1 MYIKTLT
8 VSEVSSYIKK
18 ILDSD
23 FILNNTLI
31 KGEISN
37 FKIHSSGHAYFS
49 LKDDF
54 GKINCI
60 MFRSK
65 TEELKFMP
73 ENGMSVIV
81 KGKVS
86 VYAKDGVYQIYCEEI
101 KLEGIGELSEA
112 FNKLKKKLESEGL
125 FDISHKKTI
134 PAFIKKIG
142 LITSPTGAAV
152 RDIINVTKR
161 RNKGIDITIYPA
173 LVQGTNAP
181 ADIINGINCFN
192 ELEDIDVILISRGG
206 GSIEELWSFNDEKL
220 AYAIFNSKKP
230 IVTAVGHETDFTI
243 VDFVSDL
250 RAPTPSAGAEILVFN
265 LEEINEKIKNYKFTI
280 IKYVQNYLENKSN
293 TLELY
298 RKTLEHNSPMAAIAN
313 NYRYIDRMN
322 EILNEKVKNKIE
334 IEKQKLSKA
343 NALLCAHNPLNILNR
358 GYAIIEDENNSLV
371 TKIKTLCST
380 KKVKITLKD
389 GSALFDISHLEK
401 YN

>member
-8 VSEVSSYIKK
+8 VSEVSNYIKK

-49 LKDDF
+49 LKDDY

-60 MFRSK
+60 MFKSK
-65 TEELKFMP
+65 TENLKFMP
-73 ENGMSVIV
+73 ENGMSVVI

-112 FNKLKKKLESEGL
+112 FNKLKKKLEVEGL
-125 FDISHKKTI
+125 FDASHKKTI
-134 PAFIKKIG
+134 PAFCKKIG
-142 LITSPTGAAV
+142 VITSPTGAAI

-161 RNKGIDITIYPA
+161 RNRGTNITIYPA
-173 LVQGTNAP
+173 LVQGANAP
-181 ADIINGINCFN
+181 ADIIKGLDYFN
-192 ELEDIDVILISRGG
+192 QLEDIDVILLSRGG

-220 AYAIFNSKKP
+220 AYAVFNSKKP

-250 RAPTPSAGAEILVFN
+250 RAPTPSAGAEILSFN
-265 LEEINEKIKNYKFTI
+265 LEEANEKIKNYKYTI
-280 IKYVQNYLENKSN
+280 DKHVKIYLENKLN
-293 TLELY
+293 TLDMY

-313 NYRYIDRMN
+313 SYNYIDRMN
-322 EILNEKVKNKIE
+322 EILNEKIKNKLE
-334 IEKQKLSKA
+334 AEKQKLSKL
-343 NALLCAHNPLNILNR
+343 NALLNAHNPLNVLDR
-358 GYAIIEDENNSLV
+358 GYAIMEDEGSNLIAEIN
-371 TKIKTLCST
+371 TLCHTS
-380 KKVKITLKD
+380 KVKITLKD
-389 GSALFDISHLEK
+389 GSSFFDIRVSSK
-401 YN
+401 S

>member
-8 VSEVSSYIKK
+8 VSEVSNYIKK

-49 LKDDF
+49 LKDDY

-60 MFRSK
+60 MFKSK
-65 TEELKFMP
+65 TEKLKFMP
-73 ENGMSVIV
+73 ENGMSVVI

-125 FDISHKKTI
+125 FDASHKRTI
-134 PAFIKKIG
+134 PAFCKKIG
-142 LITSPTGAAV
+142 VITSPTGAAI

-161 RNKGIDITIYPA
+161 RNRGTNITIYPA
-173 LVQGTNAP
+173 LVQGANAP
-181 ADIINGINCFN
+181 ADIIKGIDYFN
-192 ELEDIDVILISRGG
+192 QFEDIDVILLSRGG
-206 GSIEELWSFNDEKL
+206 GPIEELWSFNDEKL
-220 AYAIFNSKKP
+220 AYAVFDSKKP

-250 RAPTPSAGAEILVFN
+250 RAPTPSAGAEILSFN
-265 LEEINEKIKNYKFTI
+265 LEEANEKIKNYKYTI
-280 IKYVQNYLENKSN
+280 DKNVKTYLENKLN
-293 TLELY
+293 TLDMY
-298 RKTLEHNSPMAAIAN
+298 RKTLEHNSPIAAIAN
-313 NYRYIDRMN
+313 SYNYIDRMN
-322 EILNEKVKNKIE
+322 EILNEKIKNKLE
-334 IEKQKLSKA
+334 AEKQKLSKL
-343 NALLCAHNPLNILNR
+343 NALLNAHNPLNVLDR
-358 GYAIIEDENNSLV
+358 GYAIIEDEGSNLIAEIN
-371 TKIKTLCST
+371 TLCSNN
-380 KKVKITLKD
+380 KVKITLKD
-389 GSALFDISHLEK
+389 GSSFFDIKVSSK
-401 YN
+401 T

>member
-8 VSEVSSYIKK
+8 VSEVSNYIKK

-49 LKDDF
+49 LKDDY

-60 MFRSK
+60 MFKSK
-65 TEELKFMP
+65 TENLKFMP
-73 ENGMSVIV
+73 ENGMSVVI

-125 FDISHKKTI
+125 FDVSHKKTI
-134 PAFIKKIG
+134 PAFCKKIG
-142 LITSPTGAAV
+142 VITSPTGAAI

-161 RNKGIDITIYPA
+161 RNRGTNITIYPA
-173 LVQGTNAP
+173 LVQGANAP
-181 ADIINGINCFN
+181 ADIIKGIDYFN
-192 ELEDIDVILISRGG
+192 QLEDIDVILLSRGG

-220 AYAIFNSKKP
+220 AYAVFNSRKP

-243 VDFVSDL
+243 VDFVGDL
-250 RAPTPSAGAEILVFN
+250 RAPTPSAGAEILSFN
-265 LEEINEKIKNYKFTI
+265 LEEANEKIKNYKYTI
-280 IKYVQNYLENKSN
+280 DKHVKIYLENKLN
-293 TLELY
+293 TLDMY
-298 RKTLEHNSPMAAIAN
+298 RKTLEYNSPIAAIAN
-313 NYRYIDRMN
+313 SYNYIDRMN
-322 EILNEKVKNKIE
+322 EILNEKIKNKLE
-334 IEKQKLSKA
+334 AEKQKLSKL
-343 NALLCAHNPLNILNR
+343 NALLNAHNPLNVLDR
-358 GYAIIEDENNSLV
+358 GYAIIEDEGSNLIAEIN
-371 TKIKTLCST
+371 TLCHT
-380 KKVKITLKD
+380 DKVKITLKD
-389 GSALFDISHLEK
+389 GSSFFDIRVSSK
-401 YN
+401 T